1 MAGIEEV
8 LSVEDHFAGDGIDGK
23 VADGVIR
30 PEDDGS
36 VVVGADGSGDE
47 TRKGEAVTGLLAL
60 GFPDA

>member
-1 MAGIEEV
+1 

-23 VADGVIR
+23 GADGVIR

-47 TRKGEAVTGLLAL
+47 TRKGEAVTSLLVWIS
-60 GFPDA
+60 

>member
-8 LSVEDHFAGDGIDGK
+8 LSVVDHFAGYGIDGK
-23 VADGVIR
+23 GAVGVIR

-47 TRKGEAVTGLLAL
+47 TRKGEAVTSLLVWIS
-60 GFPDA
+60 